1 MIRSSKYFLVLI
13 ALLGL
18 LVTPALASAQSA
30 SATLKLGV
38 VDMARVINE
47 TNEGKTAK
55 TRLEREMNRRQTELD
70 RKQTEFER
78 FATELQSSFDMLS
91 DDAKATRMQSY
102 QEKAMELQ
110 QLYANH
116 QQELAR
122 AEAEATSKIVERVI
136 AVVRDIATRGNYTM
150 ILDSAAIIYSGSG
163 TDITTQ
169 VITAYNDK
177 HK

>member
-1 MIRSSKYFLVLI
+1 MIRSSKYFLILL

-18 LVTPALASAQSA
+18 LVGPSVASAQSA
-30 SATLKLGV
+30 AVKVGI

-47 TNEGKTAK
+47 TDEGKAAK
-55 TRLEREMNRRQTELD
+55 NRLEREMTRRQNELD
-70 RKQTEFER
+70 RKQREFET
-78 FATELQSSFDMLS
+78 FATDLQSSFDMLS
-91 DDAKATRMQSY
+91 DDAKAQRMQSY
-102 QEKAMELQ
+102 QEKATELQ

-136 AVVRDIATRGNYTM
+136 TVVRDIASRGNYTM
-150 ILDSAAIIYSGSG
+150 ILDNAAVVYAGSG
-163 TDITTQ
+163 TDITAQ
-169 VITAYNDK
+169 VIRAYNEK